1 MIVLSALVQSR
12 TGGVTSVYS
21 SNHLDLSYRWCC
33 NALSGFVANTRQ
45 ALALCPAPVAEELH
59 TVTESL
65 LGWVIGLM
73 GPIGCIAKDVHSLF

>member
-45 ALALCPAPVAEELH
+45 TLALCPAPVAEELH
-59 TVTESL
+59 TVTEGR
-65 LGWVIGLM
+65 LGLWVRFLTANGRKYSRMEDL
-73 GPIGCIAKDVHSLF
+73 G

>member
-59 TVTESL
+59 TVTE
-65 LGWVIGLM
+65 GL
-73 GPIGCIAKDVHSLF
+73 A